1 MFKQLA
7 LIAMFVLSG
16 VAVAAPVVDEQAQ
29 VENPEPQYAPFG
41 IEINKKYK
49 SYKYHSDKHKQFITV
64 MPEKPI
70 KEFFQDYSVVLK
82 QDSTVFNVRASGV
95 FDAKTYSC
103 HEIITFLEPYFLK
116 SYPDTDGFSIVG
128 KQNSVVLRNI
138 VRKNE
143 KYRVSLS
150 CLSEKRS
157 VYFEF
162 EQLNRYPDMLKV
174 DEEKFEG
181 IDVKL

>member
-7 LIAMFVLSG
+7 LVAIFVLSG
-16 VAVAAPVVDEQAQ
+16 VVVAAPVVDEQAQ

-49 SYKYHSDKHKQFITV
+49 SYKYNSDKHKQFITV

-82 QDSTVFNVRASGV
+82 QDSTVFNVKASGD
-95 FDAKTYSC
+95 FDAQKYGC
-103 HEIITFLEPYFLK
+103 YEIMTFLEPYFLK

-128 KQNSVVLRNI
+128 KTNTVMLKNMVRQNS
-138 VRKNE
+138 

-150 CLSEKRS
+150 CLSRS

-162 EQLNRYPDMLKV
+162 EQLAKYPDMLKV
-174 DEEKFEG
+174 DEDKFKG